1 MKNIIKT
8 IILLS
13 FLFSFSYKLKAQE
26 ETYERLPLQKYMYGA
41 ITFNSLPSVPSSNS
55 SIGFNYNIGLT
66 QHFGR
71 FFVDAALGL
80 DFNTHYI
87 DNSAIFVK
95 ERTNSNEIREFA
107 HLGNSLGI
115 KNANINIPINGGASF
130 IIPRFDHQIDVYAG
144 LMPKIKF
151 WATIDGYIL
160 ETSLYNQKNLY
171 SASDKDFYG
180 NNLLARLNLDT
191 QLGIR
196 YWFWRE
202 MFVVMELRYDLF
214 DNVTS
219 PSIKV
224 GQNTVATDL
233 SVPTDKETYSFFAG
247 QKYRSITDYNTSA
260 LSFALGF
267 GYSF

>member
-8 IILLS
+8 IIIISL
-13 FLFSFSYKLKAQE
+13 LFSFSSQLKAQE

-41 ITFNSLPSVPSSNS
+41 ITFNSLPSVPLSNS

-71 FFVDAALGL
+71 FFVDAALGI

-107 HLGNSLGI
+107 YRSNNLSISNGS
-115 KNANINIPINGGASF
+115 INIPINGGVSF
-130 IIPRFDHQIDVYAG
+130 IIPKFDHQIDIYAG
-144 LMPKIKF
+144 LMPKVKF
-151 WATIDGYIL
+151 MSKIGGYIFD
-160 ETSLYNQKNLY
+160 SSIPYGKSSY
-171 SASDKDFYG
+171 SAYDKDFYG

-233 SVPTDKETYSFFAG
+233 SVPSDKETYSFFAG